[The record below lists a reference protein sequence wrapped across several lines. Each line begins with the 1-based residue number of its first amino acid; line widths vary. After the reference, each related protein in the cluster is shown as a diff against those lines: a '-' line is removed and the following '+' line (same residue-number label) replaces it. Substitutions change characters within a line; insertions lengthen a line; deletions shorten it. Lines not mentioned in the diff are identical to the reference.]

1 MRATVLKDGALAKHA
16 GRFVWLSV
24 DTEKRGNEAFLQKFP
39 VDNWPTF
46 YVIDSE
52 GETAALKWLGTAN
65 VGQLEKLFDDGE
77 QAIRFRSGKDP
88 EQLLA
93 SADRTYAGGQRAE
106 AAKLYREALDKA
118 PPDWPRRARTVE
130 SLVVAL
136 QGSRDHEACAR
147 AARQEIASLPRG
159 PSFANAA
166 AIGLQ
171 CSLSAPVNTRWR
183 AEAIAALEP
192 RVREALTFP
201 DLLADDRSGLYEELV
216 QAREAQGDKE
226 GIKQVASDWL
236 RFLEGEAARAP
247 SPEART
253 AFDSHLVVAA
263 LKLGEPGRVV
273 SALLTSERE
282 LPRDYNPPARLALV
296 YSAMGRHDEAL
307 AAADRALSR
316 VYGPRRIRVLE
327 SKANIYVKMGDPLA
341 ARRTLEEAVRFAESL
356 PKGQR
361 SEKAIERL
369 KTEAVKVGQAAS
381 R

>member
-1 MRATVLKDGALAKHA
+1 
-16 GRFVWLSV
+16 
-24 DTEKRGNEAFLQKFP
+24 
-39 VDNWPTF
+39 
-46 YVIDSE
+46 
-52 GETAALKWLGTAN
+52 
-65 VGQLEKLFDDGE
+65 
-77 QAIRFRSGKDP
+77 
-88 EQLLA
+88 
-93 SADRTYAGGQRAE
+93 
-106 AAKLYREALDKA
+106 
-118 PPDWPRRARTVE
+118 VE

-136 QGSRDHEACAR
+136 QGSGDHEACAR
-147 AARQEIASLPRG
+147 AAKQEIASLSRG
-159 PSFANAA
+159 PSLANAA
-166 AIGLQ
+166 AIGLH
-171 CSLSAPVNTRWR
+171 CSVSAPASAPWR

-201 DLLADDRSGLYEELV
+201 DLLADDRSGLYDELV

-226 GIKQVASDWL
+226 GVKQVAGDWL

-247 SPEART
+247 SPEARA

-273 SALLTSERE
+273 SALLTSERD

-316 VYGPRRIRVLE
+316 VYGPRRIRVLQ
-327 SKANIYVKMGDPLA
+327 SRANIYVKMGDSLA
-341 ARRTLEEAVRFAESL
+341 ARRTLEEAVQFAESL

-361 SEKAIERL
+361 SEKTIERL